1 MRRQP
6 TEWEKISANHI
17 FTKGLISKIRK
28 ELIPLSSK
36 RTNNLILKW
45 ANLNR
50 HLPKEDIQ
58 VANRH
63 MKRHSASLFFRE
75 LQIKTTMSCHLAMVR
90 MAIVKTKPNKQK
102 NARNYQGLKGMRR
115 KGNHCALSVA
125 TWVDA
130 ATVKNTVEVPQKI
143 ENRTLMWYINSA
155 CKHLSKRNKNPN
167 SERYLHPLVHCSVIY
182 NSQDMEATQV
192 LHGWRNFHMQI
203 CMYVCVFITY
213 THIHTHICVCMC
225 TRDEIFFSHKKINKS
240 CLWTT

>member
-1 MRRQP
+1 MRLHHTKSFYTAKEAITKMRRQP

-63 MKRHSASLFFRE
+63 MKRRSASLFFRE
-75 LQIKTTMSCHLAMVR
+75 LQITTAMSCHLAMVR

-102 NARNYQGLKGMRR
+102 NARNYQGLMGMRR
-115 KGNHCALSVA
+115 EGNHCALSVA
-125 TWVDA
+125 T
-130 ATVKNTVEVPQKI
+130 
-143 ENRTLMWYINSA
+143 
-155 CKHLSKRNKNPN
+155 
-167 SERYLHPLVHCSVIY
+167 
-182 NSQDMEATQV
+182 
-192 LHGWRNFHMQI
+192 
-203 CMYVCVFITY
+203 
-213 THIHTHICVCMC
+213 
-225 TRDEIFFSHKKINKS
+225 
-240 CLWTT
+240 